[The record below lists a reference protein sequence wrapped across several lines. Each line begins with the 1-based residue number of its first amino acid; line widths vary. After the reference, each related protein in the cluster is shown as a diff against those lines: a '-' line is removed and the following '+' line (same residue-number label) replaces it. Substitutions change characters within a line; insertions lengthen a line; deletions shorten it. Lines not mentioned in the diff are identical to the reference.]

1 MKDETGGGFLLQW
14 DEPEEQY
21 RILKTAFQ
29 VQDGECI
36 VTWQWPKDVE
46 SVYVY
51 SFRDGTEQAPDLL
64 EAKRLKLFTREEYKT
79 RLGYRERIEHT
90 GVQGY
95 RIFPCLR
102 RGQPVALMQIDSD
115 NYVRVSG
122 GKAKLR
128 YSIKYTNKW
137 LSKYKTVRIQ
147 LFCEIPV
154 PKEAL
159 CYVKKEGSSP
169 ANQEDGIAYPFP
181 NDFAQGRHVLPEVEV
196 GKNDYVRLFFTDGKA
211 FGELY
216 ELIPE

>member
-1 MKDETGGGFLLQW
+1 LQW
-14 DEPEEQY
+14 EEPEQQY
-21 RILKTAFQ
+21 RILHMVSQ
-29 VQDGECI
+29 VIDGEII
-36 VTWQWPKDVE
+36 VTWQWPKHVE

-51 SFRDGTEQAPDLL
+51 SFHDGTEQAPELL

-95 RIFPCLR
+95 RIFPCLLR
-102 RGQPVALMQIDSD
+102 GGQPVPLKQVDGG

-128 YSIKYTNKW
+128 YSIKYGNKW

-147 LFCEIPV
+147 LFCEVTV

-159 CYVKKEGSSP
+159 CYVKKEGAFP
-169 ANQEDGIAYPFP
+169 ANKEDGIAYPFL
-181 NDFAQGRHVLPEVEV
+181 NDFAPGRHALPEIEV
-196 GKNDYVRLFFTDGKA
+196 GKNDYVRLFFTDGKTY
-211 FGELY
+211 GELY
-216 ELIPE
+216 ELIAE